1 MTQPNADSARAGA
14 SPKGRD
20 VEAGLIVNRH
30 ETDNH
35 RVAEAV
41 ANALHWDFAVP
52 RHRVFAHC
60 DGGWVTLTGEVERAY
75 QRSAAEADVL
85 RVEGVRGVTN
95 AITLCAAGADH

>member
-1 MTQPNADSARAGA
+1 MTQSNADSARASA

-30 ETDNH
+30 DDR

-75 QRSAAEADVL
+75 QRSAAEADVR

-95 AITLCAAGADH
+95 AITLGAAGTDH